1 MIFLYRKD
9 EPSKICST
17 SNIRFYSS
25 YVSGA
30 QLVSGRVQIMMK
42 PDFFQVS
49 FVIALIVVHDGSILL
64 FFIHRSN
71 ENYFVYTL
79 HEHNDFSW
87 SLT

>member
-1 MIFLYRKD
+1 MFMIFLYRKD

-25 YVSGA
+25 FVSGA

-49 FVIALIVVHDGSILL
+49 FL
-64 FFIHRSN
+64 
-71 ENYFVYTL
+71 
-79 HEHNDFSW
+79 
-87 SLT
+87 